1 MESTKVRKNE
11 CQERTNNNY
20 SCLRQKTHT
29 HTHTQ
34 RATVKY
40 KQRIS
45 NKIQTYLTSLELSGA
60 DENLGQKRADVTF

>member
-1 MESTKVRKNE
+1 MSQTKN
-11 CQERTNNNY
+11 
-20 SCLRQKTHT
+20 S

-40 KQRIS
+40 KQRIL